1 MSEEK
6 VYLLD
11 PKNDYVFKKI
21 FGEKGNE
28 DILMSLINAILR
40 GNPVIKELELLNTE
54 YPKEGVITKG
64 CQFDILAKTD
74 NNITINI
81 EMQYRRNSN
90 IRDRIIYYS
99 DRSNVGWLDNNINRA
114 NSASENKFYR
124 NHSVNEYK
132 VGQKYGEKK
141 VISIWIFAENLT
153 EREEP
158 ISEIFPCFKENKNDK
173 WDVFTENKRI
183 IIFELKKYKVD
194 NENFK
199 DILSGWVNFLQTPE
213 ILDNDIIKPDDEQL
227 EKAIWKLEYMSKDDQ
242 ERYLIDSFTDYE
254 RDYYN
259 DTKTAKEE
267 GLKEGKIEGL
277 KEGKIEGEKNK
288 ATEIAKNMLKD
299 NVDVN
304 IISKYSGLSVEE
316 INKLKN

>member
-1 MSEEK
+1 MIDSGEK
-6 VYLLD
+6 VKLLD

-28 DILMSLINAILR
+28 DILKSFINAILR

-90 IRDRIIYYS
+90 IKDRIIYYS
-99 DRSNVGWLDNNINRA
+99 DRLNVG
-114 NSASENKFYR
+114 
-124 NHSVNEYK
+124 EYK
-132 VGQKYGEKK
+132 IGQKYGEKK

-173 WDVFTENKRI
+173 WEVFTENKRI
-183 IIFELKKYKVD
+183 IIFELKKYKTTD
-194 NENFK
+194 YNYK
-199 DILSGWVNFLQTPE
+199 DILTNWVNFLQEPN
-213 ILDNDIIKPDDEQL
+213 ILENNPLKLNNQELD
-227 EKAIWKLEYMSKDDQ
+227 KAIEKLEYMSKKDE
-242 ERYLIDSFTDYE
+242 ERYLIDSFKDYE

-267 GLKEGKIEGL
+267 GLKEGLDKGLKEGLDKGLKEGLDKGL
-277 KEGKIEGEKNK
+277 KEGKV
-288 ATEIAKNMLKD
+288 EIAKNMLKD
-299 NVDVN
+299 NVDIN
-304 IISKYSGLSVEE
+304 IISKYSGLSVDE
-316 INKLKN
+316 INKLKD